1 MTLIALVAPDCDFQ
15 SLASKNFAKHLNPI
29 KNSQASF
36 TRSAMTGSDRVKAL
50 WLLITELA
58 PLLRNGDRLENPEN
72 YAVFRMI
79 IFWLDR
85 NESNSV
91 ALLVQLRLPHH
102 IRLP

>member
-1 MTLIALVAPDCDFQ
+1 
-15 SLASKNFAKHLNPI
+15 
-29 KNSQASF
+29 
-36 TRSAMTGSDRVKAL
+36 MTGSDRVKAL
-50 WLLITELA
+50 WPLITELA
-58 PLLRNGDRLENPEN
+58 PLLRNGDRLEHPEN